1 MKVSI
6 ITVCYNSAATIED
19 TIKSVLSQ
27 TYPNIEHIII
37 DGGST
42 DGTLDVIERYRKKVA
57 VVVSEPDRGIYDA
70 MNKGIARAS
79 GDIIGTLNA
88 DDFYA
93 YPDVIESVVRVME
106 QSKADVCW
114 GDLEYV
120 SFRDTTKVVRYW
132 RSSEYAPG
140 KFRRGWHPPHPTFFV
155 RTRVYEKYGTFNI
168 DFKIAADYELMLRLL
183 EKHRVHSAYI
193 ARTLVKMR
201 TGGASNFWSPMVIF
215 RANAESYR
223 AWKINNLPVHWWS
236 ILAKPFSK
244 LIQLIKKR

>member
-6 ITVCYNSAATIED
+6 ITVCYNSAATIEN

-93 YPDVIESVVRVME
+93 CSDVIENVVRVME
-106 QSKADVCW
+106 RSRVDVCW

-120 SFRDTTKVVRYW
+120 SPRDINKVVRYW
-132 RSSEYAPG
+132 RSSEYTLG
-140 KFRRGWHPPHPTFFV
+140 KFKRGWHPPHPTFFV
-155 RTRVYEKYGTFNI
+155 QRTVYEKYGKFNLE
-168 DFKIAADYELMLRLL
+168 FKIAADYELMLRFL
-183 EKHRVHSAYI
+183 EKCHVVSVYI
-193 ARTLVKMR
+193 PRTLVKMR
-201 TGGASNFWSPMVIF
+201 TGGASNFRSLRILI
-215 RANAESYR
+215 RANVESYR
-223 AWKINNLPVHWWS
+223 AWKINNLPVHWWNV
-236 ILAKPFSK
+236 LAKPFSK
-244 LIQLIKKR
+244 LTQLIK

>member
-6 ITVCYNSAATIED
+6 ITVCYNSAATIEN

-42 DGTLDVIERYRKKVA
+42 DGTLDVIERYREKVA
-57 VVVSEPDRGIYDA
+57 VVVSEPDKGLYDA

-93 YPDVIESVVRVME
+93 YPDVIENVVRVME
-106 QSKADVCW
+106 QTGAGVCW
-114 GDLEYV
+114 GNLEYV
-120 SFRDTTKVVRYW
+120 SSHDPSKVVRYW

-140 KFRRGWHPPHPTFFV
+140 KFKSGWHPPHPTFFV
-155 RTRVYEKYGTFNI
+155 RRRVYKQYGTFNTS
-168 DFKIAADYELMLRLL
+168 FKIAADYELMLRLL
-183 EKHRVHSAYI
+183 ERYKVHSAYV
-193 ARTLVKMR
+193 AQVFVKMR
-201 TGGASNFWSPMVIF
+201 TGGVSNFWSPIVIF

-223 AWKINNLPVHWWS
+223 AWKINNLPVHWWDV
-236 ILAKPFSK
+236 LAKPFSK
-244 LIQLIKKR
+244 LIQLIKR